1 MVTILCSGSR
11 GDFQPYIAL
20 AQALQKRSLSV
31 RLVGGKS
38 FQSFVESYGVAFYP
52 LSVDYLSADLD
63 PQMLR
68 QAQSADNPLKM
79 LFAFSKMKNLGLHLA
94 SEMLEA
100 CAGSDLVVYH
110 PGCAIG
116 YFAAEQ
122 LHIPSVLAAPF
133 PMHQTEEVASLIAYG
148 RMRIPNALSYKLLQG
163 MLWMVVKR
171 SAAVALRKTLGH
183 LPKNFGMPF
192 ERVDAKHPAIISC
205 SNFVFPRPRDWDAN
219 IHQYGYWFVEEPNTY
234 TPSKEIAQFLSA
246 GEKPVYFGFGSMF
259 RADEKERLLQIITD
273 ALAQTNK
280 RGIISGMGAVEHLP
294 PNLIAVD
301 SIPHTWLFRQV
312 AAVCH
317 HGGAGTTAAGFQA
330 GVPSIIMPF
339 SNDQFAWAQRAFD
352 LGVGTTPLNRKKLT
366 AQMLADALNH
376 SDSDQIRNRA
386 SELAR
391 QIATENGADTCAQV
405 IADLLAHK

>member
-1 MVTILCSGSR
+1 MITILCSGSR

-20 AQALQKRSLSV
+20 AQALKQRGLAV

-38 FQSFVESYGVAFYP
+38 FQSFVEGYGIDFYP

-63 PQMLR
+63 PRMLR

-79 LFAFSKMKNLGLHLA
+79 LLAFSKMKNLGLHLA
-94 SEMLEA
+94 GEMYDA
-100 CAGSDLVVYH
+100 CAGSKLVVYH
-110 PGCAIG
+110 PGCAVG

-122 LHIPSVLAAPF
+122 MQIPSVLAAPF
-133 PMHQTEEVASLIAYG
+133 PMHRTQEVASLITYG

-163 MLWMVVKR
+163 MLWMAASR
-171 SAAVALRKTLGH
+171 SAESALRQRLGK
-183 LPKNFGMPF
+183 LPEHFGNPF
-192 ERVDAKHPAIISC
+192 ERVDEHHPAVISC
-205 SNFVFPRPRDWDAN
+205 SNFVFPRPHDWN
-219 IHQYGYWFVEEPNTY
+219 EHIHQHGYWFTQELESFAPPEELLR
-234 TPSKEIAQFLSA
+234 FLQV

-259 RADEKERLLQIITD
+259 HEDEKNPLITIISE
-273 ALAQTNK
+273 ALARTNK
-280 RGIISGMGAVEHLP
+280 CGIISGMGAMENLP
-294 PNLIAVD
+294 PNLIAVS

-352 LGVGTTPLNRKKLT
+352 LGVGTKPLNRKKLT
-366 AQMLADALNH
+366 AQLLADALIAADAE
-376 SDSDQIRNRA
+376 SIKRRA
-386 SELAR
+386 SELAK
-391 QIATENGADTCAQV
+391 QIATENGADECARV
-405 IADLLAHK
+405 IADLVQHP